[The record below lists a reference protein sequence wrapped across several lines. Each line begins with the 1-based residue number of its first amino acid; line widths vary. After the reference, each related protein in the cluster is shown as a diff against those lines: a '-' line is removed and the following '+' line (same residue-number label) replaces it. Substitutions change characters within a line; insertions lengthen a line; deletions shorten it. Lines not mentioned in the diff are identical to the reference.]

1 MCCSKTIK
9 AAGKNIRSFL
19 LKLGRKNLIVLLG
32 SRGYVMC
39 GYLNLKAA
47 DKFGDLAV
55 KITGVSNIREALRAR
70 VHSLSRA
77 AKRAGIKKGQAI
89 KDVLKIIA

>member
-1 MCCSKTIK
+1 MCYSETIK
-9 AAGKNIRSFL
+9 AGKKNIQAFL
-19 LKLGRKNLIVLLG
+19 LNLGKANLIVLLG

-55 KITGVSNIREALRAR
+55 KITGVSNFREALNAR

-77 AKRAGIKKGQAI
+77 ARHSGIKKGQAI